1 MQKRGMVLL
10 SGNQHDTGY
19 AFYIPI
25 ALVAAFLIGCFGV
38 SLISVREN
46 TLSTSANGTVSGS
59 NLIQYENILRKSQLY
74 ENEGLKYRMVSA
86 SDLDLEG
93 KSVRQ
98 SSSAP
103 EISDSSEAED
113 ANADDGLRL
122 PMDHYINFVP
132 ERKGYVAYLTFDDG
146 PSENTEA
153 ILDILDYYNVKAT
166 FFVIYHKDMEEKYKA
181 IVNAGH
187 TIALHSYSHE
197 YSSVYAG
204 EASFFDEMNR
214 ISDYIYEQT
223 GVRTKLMRFP
233 GGSSN
238 TVSKKYSKG
247 LMKVLKKSVT
257 ERGYVYQ
264 DWNVDSCDA
273 AKSRTPP
280 EKLLSNVKNSIDNKK
295 TVVVLMH
302 DSGEKTETT
311 VQALPEIIELFYEKG
326 YTMDKMD
333 MNTEQIHHNW

>member
-1 MQKRGMVLL
+1 MRL
-10 SGNQHDTGY
+10 SENNHDSGFS
-19 AFYIPI
+19 FYIPM
-25 ALVAAFLIGCFGV
+25 ALIAAFLTGCLAI
-38 SLISVREN
+38 SLMDVREN
-46 TLSTSANGTVSGS
+46 AYSISANGTVSGS
-59 NLIQYENILRKSQLY
+59 ELIKYESIVRKSPVY
-74 ENEGLKYRMVSA
+74 DSDGLRYRMVSS
-86 SDLDLEG
+86 SDLGLG
-93 KSVRQ
+93 SKSVSQ
-98 SSSAP
+98 PESVPEKKESSSV
-103 EISDSSEAED
+103 EEE
-113 ANADDGLRL
+113 NNGGEFKL
-122 PMDHYINFVP
+122 PMEHYINFVP
-132 ERKGYVAYLTFDDG
+132 HKKDCVAYLTFDDG
-146 PSENTEA
+146 PSENTDA

-166 FFVIYHKDMEEKYKA
+166 FFVIYHKDMEDKYKA

-238 TVSKKYSKG
+238 TISRKYSRG
-247 LMKVLKKSVT
+247 LMKKLKKSVT

-264 DWNVDSCDA
+264 DWNVDSRDA
-273 AKSRTPP
+273 AKAKTPP
-280 EKLLSNVKNSIDNKK
+280 EKLLSNVRNSIGDKK

-302 DSGEKTETT
+302 DSGNKTATT

-326 YTMDKMD
+326 YSMEKMD
-333 MNTEQIHHNW
+333 INTEQIHHNW